1 MLKNRGYRYFI
12 LVVGVFLQFTYG
24 IAYVWSVFQPFAKE
38 RFHMDTASA
47 NMPFGI
53 FLGFFPL
60 GNIIGGYLQ
69 KKLKSVT
76 LIISGSGVMCFG
88 LLLTAYVPVDQ
99 GYLLSLTY
107 GIISSLGCGI
117 AYNTSLATIQ
127 KWFPD
132 KRGMATG
139 LLICS
144 SGLFGIIM
152 NRIAYQELQV
162 GNFQSSMTL
171 VASILIFICFTFG
184 WFMRAPKS
192 SFHVGD
198 SKYNQQKQAKHYTPR
213 EMIKTKQYYILACS
227 MMFAVPAYFL
237 INPML
242 LSLGIERGLSDK
254 LALSGVFLLSVM
266 NTLGRLLVPWCS
278 DFFGRKSMISILF
291 LVNMTAIFVLTR
303 ISGLSFLVCIA
314 LVAFSYGGFMGLY
327 PTMSTDFFGSNH
339 NGINYGFIML
349 GYAISS
355 IGCPFLAKS
364 LQRIENGTSITFVI
378 AAIASL
384 FGLILIYFLKKADD

>member
-1 MLKNRGYRYFI
+1 MIQDKVVKGYSLATFFVHKKI
-12 LVVGVFLQFTYG
+12 FLQFTYG

-88 LLLTAYVPVDQ
+88 LLLTAYLPVDQ

-107 GIISSLGCGI
+107 VVISSLGCGI

-127 KWFPD
+127 KWFPN

-152 NRIAYQELQV
+152 NRIAYQELNV
-162 GNFQSSMTL
+162 GSFQSSMTL
-171 VASILIFICFTFG
+171 VASI
-184 WFMRAPKS
+184 
-192 SFHVGD
+192 
-198 SKYNQQKQAKHYTPR
+198 Q
-213 EMIKTKQYYILACS
+213 
-227 MMFAVPAYFL
+227 FL
-237 INPML
+237 YAL
-242 LSLGIERGLSDK
+242 YLDGL
-254 LALSGVFLLSVM
+254 
-266 NTLGRLLVPWCS
+266 
-278 DFFGRKSMISILF
+278 
-291 LVNMTAIFVLTR
+291 
-303 ISGLSFLVCIA
+303 
-314 LVAFSYGGFMGLY
+314 
-327 PTMSTDFFGSNH
+327 
-339 NGINYGFIML
+339 
-349 GYAISS
+349 
-355 IGCPFLAKS
+355 
-364 LQRIENGTSITFVI
+364 
-378 AAIASL
+378 
-384 FGLILIYFLKKADD
+384 